1 MKARSMKAKEQEQ
14 RIITAVDFGSSAL
27 RAMSA
32 TQNADGTF
40 HILGVEEIS
49 KCGYMKNGII
59 TNSTDAS
66 MKLGRILHLLKNRI
80 GCKEDIQSAFF
91 SLGGRLLQEKIVPV
105 LRNFPSKTYITQS
118 LLDDM
123 QKESMDKIAKKCPG
137 MTGINSEAVRYTL
150 DEVMQTEVPVQTQK
164 AQHIVVEYSVSILK
178 EETWEKL
185 KGACDRGKVAINYCW
200 AKPLPQMTALLQE
213 KDCEEGCAIM
223 DFGAQTT
230 TLSIYG
236 NNYCQSVKVVPLGS
250 DLITQDLQSLKI
262 SYDTAD
268 KLKKRFGCASPRYIK
283 QEQMLKMSSTD
294 ANNPVITLSTT
305 LIAQCIKARLDEMVA
320 PLVAEIEK
328 VKEGIGHIYL
338 TGGGAMLQG
347 LIPYLQE
354 KTGLPTD
361 IGSHAD
367 WLDESTENEYYKPM
381 YATLIGTIVLGA
393 DYQKE
398 HTKPMTNPPF
408 RTKVED
414 MLKNIFTLE

>member
-1 MKARSMKAKEQEQ
+1 MKAKVQVP

-49 KCGYMKNGII
+49 KCGYIKNGII

-66 MKLGRILHLLKNRI
+66 IKLGKILHLLKNRI
-80 GCKEDIQSAFF
+80 GCQEDIQSAFF
-91 SLGGRLLQEKIVPV
+91 SLGGRLLQEKVVPV
-105 LRNFPSKTYITQS
+105 LRNFPSKTYITQP
-118 LLDDM
+118 LLDEM
-123 QKESMDKIAKKCPG
+123 QKESMEKIAKKCPG
-137 MTGINSEAVRYTL
+137 MTGINSEAIRYTL
-150 DEVMQTEVPVQTQK
+150 DDEVQTEVPQKTQK
-164 AQHIVVEYSVSILK
+164 AQHIKVDYSVSILK

-185 KGACDRGKVAINYCW
+185 KGSCDRGKVAINYCW
-200 AKPLPQMTALLQE
+200 AKPLPQMTALLQDR
-213 KDCEEGCAIM
+213 DCEEGCAIL

-236 NNYCQSVKVVPLGS
+236 SNYCQSVKVVPLGS
-250 DLITQDLQSLKI
+250 DHITQDLQSLNI
-262 SYDTAD
+262 SFDTAD
-268 KLKKRFGCASPRYIK
+268 KLKKRFGYASPRYIK
-283 QEQMLKMSSTD
+283 QEQLLKMSSTD
-294 ANNPVITLSTT
+294 ANNPTITLSTA

-320 PLVAEIEK
+320 PLLAEIEK
-328 VKEGIGHIYL
+328 AKDRIGHIYV

-347 LIPYLQE
+347 LIPYLQD
-354 KTGLPTD
+354 KIGLPTD

-367 WLDESTENEYYKPM
+367 WLDESTEKEYYKPM

-398 HTKPMTNPPF
+398 HTKPLTNPPF
-408 RTKVED
+408 RTKVEE
-414 MLKNIFTLE
+414 MIKNIFTQD

>member
-213 KDCEEGCAIM
+213 KDCEDGCAIM

-262 SYDTAD
+262 SYDIAD
-268 KLKKRFGCASPRYIK
+268 KLKKRFGYASPRYIK

>member
-150 DEVMQTEVPVQTQK
+150 DEVMQTEAPVQTQK

-268 KLKKRFGCASPRYIK
+268 KLKKRFGYASPRYIK

>member
-213 KDCEEGCAIM
+213 KDCEDGCAIM

-268 KLKKRFGCASPRYIK
+268 KLKKRFGYASPRYIK

>member
-150 DEVMQTEVPVQTQK
+150 DDVMQTEVPVQTQK
-164 AQHIVVEYSVSILK
+164 AQHIVVEYSVSILR

-328 VKEGIGHIYL
+328 AKEGIGHIYL